1 MKKNNSVLKKP
12 EWLKIKIPDAISYS
26 KIKTSLNKGN
36 LHTICESGKCP
47 NQGECWNRGTATFM
61 ILGDRCTRSCKFCA
75 VNHEK
80 PLPVDTEE
88 PVALAQTVK
97 DFNLK
102 HCVLTSVDRD
112 DLEDKGVTHWISCIN
127 EVKKLNPNITIE
139 ALLPDFM
146 GDKELIRRVCEAEMD
161 VFAHNMETV
170 RRLSTEIRSANNY
183 DRSLQVLALAAE
195 FGMRTKSGI
204 MLGLGEEEKEI
215 IEVMDDLLKVNCK
228 ILTIGQYL
236 QPTSKH
242 WPVKAYIEPKDFLRY
257 RKIGLEKGFEMV
269 ESAPLVRSSYHA
281 EKHV

>member
-1 MKKNNSVLKKP
+1 MLKKP
-12 EWLKIKIPDAISYS
+12 DWLKIKIPDAISYS

-61 ILGDRCTRSCKFCA
+61 ILGDRCTRNCKFCA

-80 PLPVDTEE
+80 PLPVDVDE
-88 PVALAQTVK
+88 PKALANTIA
-97 DFNLK
+97 DFKLK

-112 DLEDKGVTHWISCIN
+112 DLDDKGASHWISCITEIKRMN
-127 EVKKLNPNITIE
+127 PEVTIE

-146 GDKELIRRVCEAEMD
+146 GEKELIQKVCSAPMN

-183 DRSLQVLALAAE
+183 DRSLQVLAYAAE

-204 MLGLGEEEKEI
+204 MLGLGEEEQEI
-215 IEVMDDLLKVNCK
+215 LDVMDDLLRVNCK
-228 ILTIGQYL
+228 IMTIGQYL
-236 QPTSKH
+236 RPTPKH
-242 WPVKAYIEPKDFLRY
+242 WPVKAYIEPAEFLRY
-257 RKIGLEKGFEMV
+257 RKIGLEKGFEFV

-281 EKHV
+281 EKHI